1 MMRGEDAQRGAR
13 KLVTEMIN
21 IKKPLL
27 VLILLVAFFKPA
39 AVAQDTMIDQVS
51 YLYLE
56 KLIAVAKQNY
66 PRVKAVQLQTDIAR
80 NNVTKQSLSWLN
92 TLNYSYIY
100 QPNTTFNVLEPT
112 VYKGYQAGV
121 SINIGNFLTTPFN
134 VKQAKKELQVAVQDQ
149 NEYNLTLEGEVKRR
163 YFTYVQALA
172 VLKVQS
178 KSQLDAQSIL
188 KDARIRYEKSELTL
202 TDYTQALMSA
212 SSAGSSKIQAEA
224 AWLTAKAALE
234 ELLTIKLEEVK

>member
-1 MMRGEDAQRGAR
+1 M
-13 KLVTEMIN
+13 TY

-27 VLILLVAFFKPA
+27 VLILLSTFFKPA
-39 AVAQDTMIDQVS
+39 ALAQDTMIDQVS

-66 PRVKAVQLQTDIAR
+66 PRVKSVQAQTDIAR
-80 NNVTKQSLSWLN
+80 NNVTRQSLSWFN
-92 TLNYSYIY
+92 SFNYSYIY

-112 VYKGYQAGV
+112 VYKGYQLGV
-121 SINIGNFLTTPFN
+121 GINLGNIITTPFN
-134 VKQAKKELQVAVQDQ
+134 VKQAKKELKVALEEQ

-172 VLKVQS
+172 ILKIQS
-178 KSQLDAQSIL
+178 KAQLDAQSIL

-224 AWLTAKAALE
+224 AWLTAKVALE